1 MSQYIHNGD
10 NVYLDADGNVVKA
23 GDPNAATLLVARGG
37 ALSEDDAQKYG
48 LLKPADDVDVDDNE
62 PKARA
67 AAPNRA
73 RATEP
78 PNKASK

>member
-1 MSQYIHNGD
+1 MSQYIHSGD

-23 GDPNAATLLVARGG
+23 DDPNAATLLVARGG
-37 ALSEDDAQKYG
+37 ALSEDDARRYG
-48 LLKPADDVDVDDNE
+48 LLKSENTDADEKAKAPAAN
-62 PKARA
+62 K
-67 AAPNRA
+67 A